1 MKTAT
6 ANKVSY
12 TFPPANS
19 LDLNRVLLSGML
31 VVQGESISSIRS
43 KSGRLKLLRLSADAL
58 SVLDPKSYRKF
69 TEWAQELDPDDPDTA
84 PLTALQSN
92 GSAQEIFNG
101 LGNALFDEEAAKV
114 RGAIF
119 TPPWVAKR
127 LVSNAIGHWSR
138 LNVGRQPS
146 LAADLS
152 CGPGVFLS
160 ELASKFSGRTKII
173 GVDACPEY
181 VALARLLTSRHG
193 NVEAHCADTLLTLR
207 SFGQLTFEAAFSP
220 VASTG
225 YDIIVGNPPYVR
237 CQSLD
242 AEYAR
247 TLREIYPS
255 FTGGNFDLASLFLAH
270 TLEALAPGGVAALV
284 ISSKFMTSRYGA
296 EVCRRL
302 GQHARMLEIVDFGDG
317 QIFEGRTTYTCTL
330 TFAKLAPLGSCKVL
344 KFPSGLKWNDG
355 ESHLAKARVA
365 ELPSER
371 FRTAP
376 WELSSGVHDDILNGM
391 RRPECARLS
400 EIFPNFSQGI
410 RTGANQF
417 FVISTAT
424 GAALE
429 QDLILPYI
437 SGENIRSC
445 RILAPEYSL
454 IWPYRFTDVGTV
466 VAIREDELVEQY
478 PRATSYF
485 NLHRKALASRELE
498 QGAPWYS
505 YSRSQNLDLAHR
517 PKVIGR
523 ELMPRAEFAADLDGR
538 YAICSGYALLPPS
551 RMPKAEL
558 EMWAAV
564 LSSQTMEFQLRHV
577 CTQLHSGW
585 FRILKQHLN
594 AVHVPPFS
602 KADREEALKIAAQ
615 IHGAPDDRS
624 LRKSL
629 DNIVARAFGLTDI
642 QRSQIE
648 SCVQQ
653 HHSVSTPKGLF
664 DSGGEVAEQKVES
677 QSNVLSGSSALVLSN
692 EEKKKYMPVEL
703 PEYYRLHV
711 ERDNLGQAVTF
722 VDNKTKPIHRWYSF
736 TQGFSTE
743 LVSQLLSELG
753 ASGHSRVYDPFA
765 GSGTTLLTCKEA
777 GISSFGS
784 EISPLM
790 CWVSRLKANH
800 WEPSKLKQA
809 IASLDAARPTAR
821 NVTPPVFQEYLSQAF
836 APQILSQIFA
846 WRDWIENEIEQPVR
860 DFLLLGL
867 ISILESVSQLRKH
880 GSHYRF
886 LNKTESVGLAKL
898 NIPVIDS
905 GADLKPILVGQL
917 ENMFAD
923 VRSVPFPSSAAQVEI
938 FNIDSRLEAPSSE
951 NADCVIT
958 SPPYLNRNM
967 YFAQQKAELVLLNFI
982 NTYED
987 YRALVR
993 RTLRSHV
1000 EGALPAIAESD
1011 IPEVQAIVDCIQL
1024 TENNNAKIP
1033 QMVCGY
1039 FKDLQN
1045 TLATLR
1051 NVLSRNAGVA
1061 FVVGNC
1067 RWGGVVVPVDHLL
1080 AMLAEQLGYRA
1091 EKIIVT
1097 RLKGNSPQQMRRYG
1111 KIPLRE
1117 SIVLLRWPGN
1127 A

>member
-6 ANKVSY
+6 ARTLSF
-12 TFPPANS
+12 TFPQANVS
-19 LDLNRVLLSGML
+19 DLNRVLLWAML
-31 VVQGESISSIRS
+31 VAQGEGVASIRS
-43 KSGRLKLLRLSADAL
+43 RSGRLRLLRLSSDAL
-58 SVLDPKSYRKF
+58 SALEPRAERRFRDWVQD
-69 TEWAQELDPDDPDTA
+69 LDPDDPESA
-84 PLTALQSN
+84 PLKGLLPASLEKT
-92 GSAQEIFNG
+92 FNT
-101 LGNALFDEEAAKV
+101 LGNALFSEETAKA

-119 TPPWVAKR
+119 TPTWVAER
-127 LVSNAIGHWSR
+127 LVDIASGYWNR

-146 LAADLS
+146 LVADLS

-160 ELASKFSGRTKII
+160 KLASKLSTKTKII
-173 GVDACPEY
+173 GVDASPEY
-181 VALARLLTSRHG
+181 IALARLLTARHG
-193 NVEAHCADTLLTLR
+193 NVEAYCADTLLSLR
-207 SFGQLTFEAAFSP
+207 SFGQLTLELASCP

-247 TLREIYPS
+247 TLRELYPS

-296 EVCRRL
+296 DVCRRI
-302 GQHARMLEIVDFGDG
+302 GQHARMLEVVDFGDG

-330 TFAKLAPLGSCKVL
+330 TFAKLPPLGSCKVF

-355 ESHLAKARVA
+355 KTHLQKASVA
-365 ELPSER
+365 ELPPER
-371 FRTAP
+371 FLTAP
-376 WELSSGVHDDILNGM
+376 WELSSGVHDDILNLM
-391 RRPECARLS
+391 RRPGCGRLS
-400 EIFPNFSQGI
+400 EVFPNFSQGI

-417 FVISTAT
+417 FVVSKTT
-424 GAALE
+424 GSRLE
-429 QDLILPYI
+429 QDLILPYV
-437 SGENIRSC
+437 SGENIRNC
-445 RILAPEYSL
+445 QILDPEYSL
-454 IWPYRFTDVGTV
+454 IWPYRFTDAGAV
-466 VAIREDELVEQY
+466 VAIREDELFELY
-478 PRATSYF
+478 PRAASYF
-485 NLHRKALASRELE
+485 NQHRRGLSSRDLE

-523 ELMPRAEFAADLDGR
+523 ELMPSAQFAADDEGR

-551 RMPKAEL
+551 GMPKAEL
-558 EMWAAV
+558 QMWAAV

-594 AVHVPPFS
+594 AVYVPRFS
-602 KADREEALKIAAQ
+602 KVEKEKALGIAEQ
-615 IHGAPDDRS
+615 IHASPNDPGLKREMDD
-624 LRKSL
+624 
-629 DNIVARAFGLTDI
+629 IVARAFGLSDP
-642 QRSQIE
+642 QRTQIE
-648 SCVQQ
+648 SHLKQ
-653 HHSVSTPKGLF
+653 HHSISMPKSLF
-664 DSGGEVAEQKVES
+664 ERDGAIAAKKLEL
-677 QSNVLSGSSALVLSN
+677 QSNVFSGSSALVLSN

-703 PEYYRLHV
+703 SEYYRLHV
-711 ERDNLGQAVTF
+711 ERENLGQAVTF
-722 VDNKTKPIHRWYSF
+722 VENKIKPIHRWYSF
-736 TQGFSTE
+736 TQGFSTD
-743 LVSQLLSELG
+743 LVTQLLGELG
-753 ASGHSRVYDPFA
+753 ASDRSRVYDPFA
-765 GSGTTLLTCKEA
+765 GSGTTLLTCKQA

-790 CWVSRLKANH
+790 CWVTKLKTDH
-800 WEPSKLKQA
+800 WELNKLEKAIRLLEVAKPKERIATPS
-809 IASLDAARPTAR
+809 
-821 NVTPPVFQEYLSQAF
+821 VFQDFFNQAF
-836 APQILSQIFA
+836 APEILNQVFS
-846 WRDWIENEIEQPVR
+846 WRGWIASEIEQPVR

-867 ISILESVSQLRKH
+867 ISILERVSQLRKH

-886 LNKTESVGLAKL
+886 LNKTESIGLAKL

-905 GADLKPILVGQL
+905 NADLKPILVSQL
-917 ENMFAD
+917 QKMLLD
-923 VRSVPFPSSAAQVEI
+923 VQSVRFPSSGVPTKI
-938 FNIDSRLEAPSSE
+938 FNIDSRFEAPGGGY
-951 NADCVIT
+951 ADCVIT

-982 NTYED
+982 STYED
-987 YRALVR
+987 YRSLVR

-1000 EGALPAIAESD
+1000 EGTLPAKALSD

-1039 FKDLQN
+1039 FRDLHDS
-1045 TLATLR
+1045 LATLR
-1051 NVLSRNAGVA
+1051 NVLKPNAGIA
-1061 FVVGNC
+1061 FIVGNC

-1080 AMLAEQLGYRA
+1080 VMLAEQLGYRA
-1091 EKIIVT
+1091 ERIIVT
-1097 RLKGNSPQQMRRYG
+1097 RLKGNSPQQMKRFG

-1127 A
+1127 G